1 MTSSTRRGHH
11 YTNYTGIDN
20 PNNSFAPSNNNS
32 NTYSLN
38 NNIAIMC
45 FIQILGKSKQSES

>member
-20 PNNSFAPSNNNS
+20 HNNLCAQFNNNS

-38 NNIAIMC
+38 NNIATMC
-45 FIQILGKSKQSES
+45 FIQILEKSKQSGS